1 MFPMWLT
8 GISMSCAWR
17 FAEQSKM
24 AKLRWGRNRRVKAAM
39 LRIRAF
45 IMPGLVAFGFAFWG
59 LAHNIA
65 R

>member
-1 MFPMWLT
+1 
-8 GISMSCAWR
+8 MSCAWR

-24 AKLRWGRNRRVKAAM
+24 AKLSWSRNCRVKAAM